1 MLTLCSLTRTL
12 SWEENL
18 PTDAFYKAVP
28 IRESRRNLAVEN
40 ESDSE
45 YDDIVESEYQMI
57 EKYPLYHHCHGHRHG
72 HHHHHHQHHH
82 QHEITPLHH
91 PSSLFCIIFELK
103 TALADSSITQG
114 WVLANRYSVTQLLKG
129 TIGSI

>member
-1 MLTLCSLTRTL
+1 
-12 SWEENL
+12 
-18 PTDAFYKAVP
+18 
-28 IRESRRNLAVEN
+28 
-40 ESDSE
+40 
-45 YDDIVESEYQMI
+45 MI

-103 TALADSSITQG
+103 TAKEGQQMKDDDDDDDDDT
-114 WVLANRYSVTQLLKG
+114 
-129 TIGSI
+129 